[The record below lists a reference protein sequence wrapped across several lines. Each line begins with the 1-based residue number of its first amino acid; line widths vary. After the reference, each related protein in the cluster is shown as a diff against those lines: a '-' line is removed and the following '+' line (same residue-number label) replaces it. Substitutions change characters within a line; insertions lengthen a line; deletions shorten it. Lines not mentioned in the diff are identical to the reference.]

1 MVSRLA
7 SLVYENSINFKQ
19 NIKLLKHSCIW
30 DVVVKAKDEFE
41 YGDDD
46 DDDAGLWYYKYEHNI
61 T

>member
-19 NIKLLKHSCIW
+19 NIKLLKHSCIC
-30 DVVVKAKDEFE
+30 DVVVRAKDEFE